1 MEEPS
6 QFASLSSLLVRKGGA
21 RHAASPLGTPADG
34 APQDPYYADP
44 AYQAEIVPISR
55 ASDAQAADARRQQ
68 DRLGTPYGEA
78 PARPARPRRSAFD
91 RGSKAAFTLRLD
103 EERHLRLRLACTAAN
118 RSAQQ
123 VVTEALDQF
132 LAGLPELEAIAGEMR
147 RKRKIS

>member
-1 MEEPS
+1 MDEPS

-21 RHAASPLGTPADG
+21 RHAASPMASPDG
-34 APQDPYYADP
+34 VSHDPYYADP

-55 ASDAQAADARRQQ
+55 ASEAQAADARRQQ
-68 DRLGTPYGEA
+68 DRLASSYGEA

-123 VVTEALDQF
+123 IVTDALDQF
-132 LAGLPELEAIAGEMR
+132 LAGLPELDAIAGELR